1 MDSTGLAGVLEAI
14 GEGAVV
20 FHGFTDFARDY
31 DLVVALGD
39 GDRGPPRFRQYRFNC
54 CVAAEVRSSLSPE
67 ARRASSTSGVI
78 DGEAEPTDHV
88 WGMRGQN
95 VSSATLVSG
104 SSRARQLADVV
115 GIDFHEVRIAAAI
128 HTLTLVFSDVEVT
141 VLRAGHTPVRL
152 GGAPSGGVS

>member
-1 MDSTGLAGVLEAI
+1 
-14 GEGAVV
+14 
-20 FHGFTDFARDY
+20 
-31 DLVVALGD
+31 
-39 GDRGPPRFRQYRFNC
+39 
-54 CVAAEVRSSLSPE
+54 
-67 ARRASSTSGVI
+67 
-78 DGEAEPTDHV
+78 
-88 WGMRGQN
+88 MRGQN